1 MSIFYSVTV
10 DRTCGAALLR
20 APFKTKLCEENV
32 SVQGKCVAGA
42 FESLCLNFFRGR
54 YTSCLTC
61 TGKSGGT
68 IQQSNASCVAFGG
81 GGGGGI
87 LFFTQVASLPSP
99 LT

>member
-1 MSIFYSVTV
+1 MSIFYSMTV
-10 DRTCGAALLR
+10 NRTCGAALLR

-54 YTSCLTC
+54 YTSCLTY

-68 IQQSNASCVAFGG
+68 IQESNASCVAFGG
-81 GGGGGI
+81 GGRI
-87 LFFTQVASLPSP
+87 LHTQVASLPSP
-99 LT
+99 LM